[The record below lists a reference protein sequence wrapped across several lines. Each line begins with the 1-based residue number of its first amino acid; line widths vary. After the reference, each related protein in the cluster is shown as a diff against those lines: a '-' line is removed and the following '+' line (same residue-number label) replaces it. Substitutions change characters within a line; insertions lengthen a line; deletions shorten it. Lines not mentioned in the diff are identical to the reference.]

1 MVHGK
6 SLNKS
11 ILSSSR
17 LTEANYVN
25 VDYLIF
31 KLKPLSQTFS
41 KDKVMQIRRGQV
53 ELVVN
58 LCKNRFKWKRKNC
71 QDQEHVSVQYT
82 CH

>member
-17 LTEANYVN
+17 LMEAGYVN

-31 KLKPLSQTFS
+31 KLKPLFTDFC
-41 KDKVMQIRRGQV
+41 KGQS
-53 ELVVN
+53 N
-58 LCKNRFKWKRKNC
+58 AN
-71 QDQEHVSVQYT
+71 
-82 CH
+82 